1 MSDIAMFAKEQKK
14 SQHRKSLSIKSK
26 KKNDALTAGLFGEC
40 VEDDD
45 GSVCLFEDDANL
57 SLLHLWRTAPR
68 HPQLKEFWGRV
79 ALNTAYDIMA
89 LELLIEISIEP
100 KKNISV

>member
-1 MSDIAMFAKEQKK
+1 MFAKEQKK

-57 SLLHLWRTAPR
+57 SLLHL
-68 HPQLKEFWGRV
+68 
-79 ALNTAYDIMA
+79 
-89 LELLIEISIEP
+89 
-100 KKNISV
+100 

>member
-1 MSDIAMFAKEQKK
+1 M
-14 SQHRKSLSIKSK
+14 
-26 KKNDALTAGLFGEC
+26 
-40 VEDDD
+40 VP
-45 GSVCLFEDDANL
+45 SVCLKMMLTFLYCTCEGPP
-57 SLLHLWRTAPR
+57 PR

-100 KKNISV
+100 KKNISVWTQALIKRSTAKCVGCLHARASACDSLF